1 MHSWWAMKNLRAMK
15 SSAVMTFRQNVFDMF
30 IIFGVLIQPLLIATL
45 ALWMIGDRVSE
56 AIIFIVVGSGMTGL
70 WTNLLFE
77 SGNSITQ
84 ERWTG
89 TLEMITATPTPISVI
104 VFGKNLA
111 NVSQSLGSMFVCYS
125 LVSWVFG
132 YQVSIQQPLLF
143 ILSLGMTV
151 IAFICFGLIIS
162 PIFLLNPSVQ
172 RWQNALEYPVYI
184 LCGFLF
190 PIALLPDWT
199 TPFSYLLPPYWAARA
214 LHGAS
219 SGGTSP
225 SDIGFSLLM
234 LVVFSILSLLIS
246 QILFRIMLRK
256 VREDAT
262 LGLQ

>member
-1 MHSWWAMKNLRAMK
+1 MRTWLVVKYLRAMK
-15 SSAVMTFRQNVFDMF
+15 SAAVMTFRQNVFDMF
-30 IIFGVLIQPLLIATL
+30 IIFGVLIQPLIIATL

-56 AIIFIVVGSGMTGL
+56 AIIYIVVGSGMTGL

-77 SGNSITQ
+77 SGNSITS

-89 TLEMITATPTPISVI
+89 TLEMITATPTPVSVI

-111 NVSQSLGSMFVCYS
+111 NVTQSLGSMFVCYT

-132 YQVSIQQPLLF
+132 YQVTIEHPLF
-143 ILSLGMTV
+143 FVLSLAMTV
-151 IAFICFGLIIS
+151 IAFVCFGLIIS

-184 LCGFLF
+184 LAGFLF
-190 PIALLPDWT
+190 PIALLPGWT

-219 SGGTSP
+219 SGGASV
-225 SDIGFSLLM
+225 SDIVFSLMM
-234 LVVFSILSLLIS
+234 LLVFSILGLLVS
-246 QILFRIMLRK
+246 RLLFRVMLRK

-262 LGLQ
+262 IGMQ